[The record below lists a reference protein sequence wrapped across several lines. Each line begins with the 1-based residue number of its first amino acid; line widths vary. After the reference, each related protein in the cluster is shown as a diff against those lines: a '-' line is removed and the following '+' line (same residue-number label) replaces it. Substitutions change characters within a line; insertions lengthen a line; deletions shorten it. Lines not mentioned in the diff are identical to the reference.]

1 MLKLSAYWYTPPG
14 GPRSGAMSAVGEL
27 NRLRKRAHL
36 DLVIVRA
43 QAVAR
48 LVGAEVEFDLPP
60 DVEFGSR
67 VRFRVQPGTRNVV
80 KMGGGCAVHDDV
92 LFLLKG
98 GTVVFGDTVEIRRG
112 TVLNVSGRL
121 HLVGRNIISYH
132 NIIHCAESI
141 TFDLY
146 SSTNEFV
153 SIIDSTHDHDGPHEF
168 FYENVR
174 SAPIAVGRN
183 TWICSKSSVLMG
195 VRIGHNSVVGAN
207 SVVNRDVADGVVVAG
222 LPAKEVAKR
231 RVGGPALE
239 FFSEPVA

>member
-1 MLKLSAYWYTPPG
+1 
-14 GPRSGAMSAVGEL
+14 MSPLRDL
-27 NRLRKRAHL
+27 NRLRKHAHR
-36 DLVIVRA
+36 DLVLARVRA
-43 QAVAR
+43 VAG
-48 LVGAEVEFDLPP
+48 LVGAEVEFDVPA

-67 VRFRVQPGTRNVV
+67 IRFRVQPGSRNVV
-80 KMGGGCAVHDDV
+80 TMGAGCSIHDDV

-98 GTVVFGDTVEIRRG
+98 GTVVFGDMVEIRRG

-121 HLVGRNIISYH
+121 NLAGHNIISYH
-132 NIIHCAESI
+132 NVIHCAQAI
-141 TFDLY
+141 TFDIY

-153 SIIDSTHDHDGPHEF
+153 SIIDSTHDHDGPNEF

-174 SAPIAVGRN
+174 SAPIEVGRN

-231 RVGGPALE
+231 RVGGPALA
-239 FFSEPVA
+239 FFSGPRA